1 MTPIRFSNRT
11 GFPCLESNG
20 VSLSTTAL
28 TYSFTTYP
36 ILDYF
41 YGGIFVKLV
50 NTPADPETAV
60 PVIFNS
66 TPVLDAQGEAVTTDT
81 LPGDGIYLVFYDK
94 DSKKLQLLNV

>member
-1 MTPIRFSNRT
+1 MTPIRFSNRA
-11 GFPCLESNG
+11 GFPCLESTG
-20 VSLSTTAL
+20 TSLTTTSL
-28 TYSFTTYP
+28 TYSFTSYP

-50 NTPADPETAV
+50 NTPAAPTTAV
-60 PVIFNS
+60 PVYFNQV
-66 TPVLDAQGEAVTTDT
+66 PVLDAQGEAVTTDT